1 MRRSG
6 MLAYASFLGLLPS
19 PLQISLLG
27 FEASKAFAHPVGASS
42 TIRDTTRRISQHAD
56 TFEST
61 HDFPMGF
68 SKPME
73 KFVIEFIAQ
82 LVPSSPHDLIL
93 LLTSERHVT
102 LRSKLLT
109 DDNEPG
115 AAVPSEV
122 LPSSLLVGSAAVLT
136 QAPDQ
141 DTTKPLQIQSTRA
154 TSQLSMPRASAHS
167 DFSGQPGSVDDLVT
181 VGRTSLR
188 FARLKRA
195 LDSHIPDNTRQ
206 LDDHKSNQKGRDLL
220 PENSME
226 DNKAFYLTELTPPSQ
241 SEESLIVQWARKMRI
256 GQFED

>member
-73 KFVIEFIAQ
+73 KFVIEFIA
-82 LVPSSPHDLIL
+82 H
-93 LLTSERHVT
+93 
-102 LRSKLLT
+102 KLLT